1 MQNFDFLSSSP
12 KFFIFKKE
20 TNKTSFGGI
29 LFLIYIII
37 MIFISLAY
45 ILDYAINDKYS
56 IESFSTYNYTL
67 NGSETELIN
76 KDIKLNPYL
85 EMNIS
90 FEPYFDDKVAVY
102 KTIRGNKTFLEKK
115 YTIITGSL
123 FAYYE
128 LKEKVNDT
136 EFSIAYICGT
146 DANCSLFYYFI
157 DSFADIYLGYF
168 NFYNPG
174 KINHSED
181 PPIQKDEDVSN
192 YFMYQLYIPE
202 EIGLR
207 EWDFDWEVIKY
218 KDKMSLIDSLTQN
231 KREYYSGHVKDGTK
245 SNEFIYRY
253 SDNYSYHIDYDE
265 SIGYYI
271 DFFRVKFFNF
281 HRDYLLYKR
290 TKREIMDVVAN
301 IGALFSTI
309 KFVFSVV
316 FYFYSKNYDNYEV
329 VGNILNPNKV
339 KKEIHILGSKNKKE
353 EKNDIMNDI
362 NNLDKLI
369 EEDSSR
375 INNELN
381 KQEYNVNN
389 DLEYDEEGIQKYSCN
404 TLKKLHFYDYFF
416 NNIYSKCCGK
426 NKNQELINNANK
438 IIYKYLSIDSLLY
451 NQIKLE
457 SLFKDYK
464 WNNPVLNNI
473 QNNKMIIKL
482 KNT

>member
-1 MQNFDFLSSSP
+1 
-12 KFFIFKKE
+12 
-20 TNKTSFGGI
+20 
-29 LFLIYIII
+29 
-37 MIFISLAY
+37 
-45 ILDYAINDKYS
+45 
-56 IESFSTYNYTL
+56 
-67 NGSETELIN
+67 
-76 KDIKLNPYL
+76 
-85 EMNIS
+85 
-90 FEPYFDDKVAVY
+90 
-102 KTIRGNKTFLEKK
+102 
-115 YTIITGSL
+115 
-123 FAYYE
+123 
-128 LKEKVNDT
+128 
-136 EFSIAYICGT
+136 
-146 DANCSLFYYFI
+146 
-157 DSFADIYLGYF
+157 
-168 NFYNPG
+168 
-174 KINHSED
+174 
-181 PPIQKDEDVSN
+181 
-192 YFMYQLYIPE
+192 
-202 EIGLR
+202 
-207 EWDFDWEVIKY
+207 
-218 KDKMSLIDSLTQN
+218 MSLIDSLTQN
-231 KREYYSGHVKDGTK
+231 KREYYSGHIKDGTK

-253 SDNYSYHIDYDE
+253 SDNYSYYIDYDE

-271 DFFRVKFFNF
+271 DFFRIKFFNF

-339 KKEIHILGSKNKKE
+339 KKEIHILGSQNKKE

-375 INNELN
+375 INNELT

-389 DLEYDEEGIQKYSCN
+389 DLEYDEESIQKYSCN

-426 NKNQELINNANK
+426 YKNQELINNANK